1 MRSPLHLL
9 AAAAV
14 VLSTVLAACGEDG
27 GQASGAGGRM
37 TVAATTTQVADLAR
51 NVAGERAE
59 VRALLRPEA
68 DPHDYEPRPSDAE
81 AIAEADVVLASG
93 GELDEWL
100 DDLVQ
105 STGGDAPVVTLLDR
119 MGTTDPHWWHDPRN
133 AITAVGAIRDALVRA
148 DPAGRAA
155 YDRNASAYAARLR
168 KLDREVAG
176 CLRRVPARQRRLV
189 TTHDALGAFAKR
201 YHVEVIGSVLDSR
214 STQAQPSGGDIRDL
228 VEQMRA
234 RDVRVLFAESS
245 VAPRLER
252 AIAKEAGARVGAPLY
267 ADTLGREGSSGDTYV
282 RSVVANADA
291 MVRGFT
297 SGRERCT
304 PSAAQR

>member
-1 MRSPLHLL
+1 VGSASAFLL
-9 AAAAV
+9 
-14 VLSTVLAACGEDG
+14 TP
-27 GQASGAGGRM
+27 
-37 TVAATTTQVADLAR
+37 TQVADLAR
-51 NVAGERAE
+51 NVGGDRAE

-81 AIAEADVVLASG
+81 AIADAGVVLASG

-105 STGGDAPVVTLLDR
+105 STGGDAPVVTLLEAT
-119 MGTTDPHWWHDPRN
+119 GATDPHWWHDPRD
-133 AITAVGAIRDALVRA
+133 AITAVSAIRDALVRA

-155 YDRNASAYAARLR
+155 YERNARVYTARLR
-168 KLDREVAG
+168 ALDQEVAG
-176 CLRRVPARQRRLV
+176 CLRRVPAAQRRLV
-189 TTHDALGAFAKR
+189 TTHDALGAFAER
-201 YHVEVIGSVLDSR
+201 YDVEVIGSVLDSR
-214 STQAQPSGGDIRDL
+214 STQAQPSGGDVREL

-234 RDVRVLFAESS
+234 RDVHVLFAESS

-267 ADTLGREGSSGDTYV
+267 ADTLGPEGSDGDTYV
-282 RSVVANADA
+282 RSLAANADA

-297 SGRERCT
+297 SDRERCA
-304 PSAAQR
+304 PRAAQR

>member
-1 MRSPLHLL
+1 MLRSLL
-9 AAAAV
+9 GLAV
-14 VLSTVLAACGEDG
+14 AGSILAFAACGDDG
-27 GQASGAGGRM
+27 RASGAGGGI

-51 NVAGERAE
+51 NVGGDRAE
-59 VRALLRPEA
+59 VRGLLRPEA

-81 AIAEADVVLASG
+81 AIAEAGVVLASG

-105 STGGDAPVVTLLDR
+105 SAGGDAPVVTLLDR

-133 AITAVGAIRDALVRA
+133 AVTAVGAIRDALVRA
-148 DPAGRAA
+148 DPAGRAV
-155 YDRNASAYAARLR
+155 YERNAQAYTARLR
-168 KLDREVAG
+168 RLDREVAA

-201 YHVEVIGSVLDSR
+201 YDVEVIGSVLDSR
-214 STQAQPSGGDIRDL
+214 STQAQPSGGDIREL
-228 VEQMRA
+228 VEQMHA

-252 AIAKEAGARVGAPLY
+252 AIASEAGARVGAALY
-267 ADTLGREGSSGDTYV
+267 ADTLGPEGSSGDTYL
-282 RSVVANADA
+282 RSVAANADA

-297 SGRERCT
+297 SGRERCV
-304 PSAAQR
+304 PSAADR